1 MKRREFIGLMGGAAA
16 AWPLASHAQ
25 APRNPHRIA
34 LVHSGIPANKL
45 TETTGPFWIR
55 RFHETLRALGDVE
68 GSNLVIDRYSA
79 EGRSELFAPLAADVV
94 GGKPDIIISN
104 LNDLIAAFVAATT
117 TIPIVAIMGDPIAG
131 GFVTNLARPGGNLTG
146 VSINAGIEIQ
156 AKRLEILKEAMPAAT
171 KVVHLLSGAWDDG
184 TGKSIAEAGRH
195 LGLAVT
201 ETKLVVVDGEK
212 LRRAFAEM
220 AEQKVD
226 AAMIDEGGSFLAQ
239 RAAIVELAAKHR
251 IAVIYPYRDYAEQGG
266 LIAFA
271 PDLGE
276 LAQRMANDVH
286 QILGGA
292 RAGDIPF
299 YQPSKFQLIIN
310 MKAAKALGF
319 SLPPALITRAD
330 EVIE

>member
-1 MKRREFIGLMGGAAA
+1 MRRREFIAGIGAAA
-16 AWPLASHAQ
+16 CGPFAAQAQ
-25 APRNPHRIA
+25 APRKPHRIA

-45 TETTGPFWIR
+45 TETTGPFWVM
-55 RFHETLRALGDVE
+55 RFHETLRALGEVE
-68 GSNLVIDRYSA
+68 GSNLVIERYSA
-79 EGRSELFAPLAADVV
+79 EGRSESFAPLAAEVV
-94 GGKPDIIISN
+94 GNKPDVIISN

-117 TIPIVAIMGDPIAG
+117 TIPIVAIVGDPIAG
-131 GFVTNLARPGGNLTG
+131 GFVTNLAHPGGNLTG

-184 TGKSIAEAGRH
+184 TGKSIAEAGQR

-201 ETKLVVVDGEK
+201 GTKLGVVDGEQ
-212 LRRAFAEM
+212 LQRAFAEL

-239 RAAIVELAAKHR
+239 RTAIVELAAKYR
-251 IAVIYPYRDYAEQGG
+251 IPVMYPYRDYAEQGG

-286 QILGGA
+286 QILDGA
-292 RAGDIPF
+292 KAGDIPF
-299 YQPSKFQLIIN
+299 YQPSKFHLIIN
-310 MKAAKALGF
+310 MKAAKALG
-319 SLPPALITRAD
+319 LNLAPTLITRAD

>member
-1 MKRREFIGLMGGAAA
+1 MRRREFIAGVGAAA
-16 AWPLASHAQ
+16 AGWPLAAYAQ
-25 APRNPHRIA
+25 APRKPHRIA
-34 LVHSGIPANKL
+34 FVHSGIPANKL
-45 TETTGPFWIR
+45 TETTGPFWVR

-68 GSNLVIDRYSA
+68 GSNLVIERYSA
-79 EGRSELFAPLAADVV
+79 DGRSEFFVPLAAEVV
-94 GGKPDIIISN
+94 GSKPDVIISN
-104 LNDLIAAFVAATT
+104 LSDLIAAFVAATT
-117 TIPIVAIMGDPIAG
+117 KIPIVAIMGDPIAG

-156 AKRLEILKEAMPAAT
+156 AKRLEILKEATPAAT

-184 TGKSIAEAGRH
+184 TGKSIAEAGRQ

-201 ETKLVVVDGEK
+201 GTKLVVVDGDQ
-212 LRRAFAEM
+212 LQRTFAEM

-251 IAVIYPYRDYAEQGG
+251 IPVIYPYRDYAEQGG

-292 RAGDIPF
+292 RAADIPF
-299 YQPSKFQLIIN
+299 FQPSKFQLIIN
-310 MKAAKALGF
+310 MRAAKAGGF
-319 SLPPALITRAD
+319 NLPPALITRAD